1 MNKAKFLEVLA
12 SRLSQLPPEEIERSL
27 AYYAEMIDDRIEDG
41 MTEAQ
46 AVASLEDLDTIVDRI
61 LQDTPI
67 TTLVRTKMRPKG
79 GWSAASIVLAILGF
93 PIWLPL
99 LVTVFA
105 VVLTLY
111 VVLWSL
117 LIAFIAVAAALTAAG
132 VGCIIGAFFGF
143 GNAFL
148 PMLGAGLLLLGL
160 GLLALLG
167 VKSAI
172 VSTARMSASLGRG
185 IKSLFI
191 RKER

>member
-1 MNKAKFLEVLA
+1 MKKICVYLAVLLVLA
-12 SRLSQLPPEEIERSL
+12 VF
-27 AYYAEMIDDRIEDG
+27 G
-41 MTEAQ
+41 MT
-46 AVASLEDLDTIVDRI
+46 
-61 LQDTPI
+61 
-67 TTLVRTKMRPKG
+67 
-79 GWSAASIVLAILGF
+79 VLAHAGDMPTVPLSGDVNNDLSEVSTDYEV
-93 PIWLPL
+93 PISIPFSTEALEISQTKL
-99 LVTVFA
+99 SMIYRQEAALTANAAVTWQSDNNS
-105 VVLTLY
+105 VVK
-111 VVLWSL
+111 VDPASGK
-117 LIAFIAVAAALTAAG
+117 LTAAG